1 MKLHRLTRTIY
12 IGHELRIG
20 RFVAKP
26 DPYIGQIIFIWFRH
40 SRTNHVLSLPYRK
53 PKALPPM
60 PEYITKY
67 ERLPV
72 CDRDLDPDIGR
83 AIAMMLDRYCVWL
96 NEWLASDP
104 YPVNHTYNPRQFLD
118 TTQTEPYLYGSCLID
133 SIFTS
138 NWYNV
143 VAITIYDGDDGGPTS
158 LIGWFREYG
167 RHWGHSSMELVN
179 MTQEFDTMIHFI
191 MQEGKFVN
199 GPKARTMNTQ
209 PTTKE
214 QA

>member
-1 MKLHRLTRTIY
+1 MKLRRLTRTIY
-12 IGHELRIG
+12 LGHELRIG
-20 RFVAKP
+20 RFVASP
-26 DPYIGQIIFIWFRH
+26 DAYAGRIYFIWFRH

-72 CDRDLDPDIGR
+72 CDRDLDPNIGR

-104 YPVNHTYNPRQFLD
+104 YPVDHTYNPVQFLD
-118 TTQTEPYLYGSCLID
+118 TTQTEPYLYGSCCID
-133 SIFTS
+133 SIFPS
-138 NWYNV
+138 SWYNV
-143 VAITIYDGDDGGPTS
+143 VALTIHDGDEGGSTG
-158 LIGWFREYG
+158 LIGWFTTGPEE
-167 RHWGHSSMELVN
+167 ELELIN

-199 GPKARTMNTQ
+199 GPTADTMNTQ
-209 PTTKE
+209 PTTE
-214 QA
+214 ETP